1 MQMRV
6 YSAYS
11 NNVQFSNQL
20 GANYCKSAIM
30 RGGLAMVILEYIN
43 ILIVIAIYILIL
55 FKARKKRQ
63 EKEREL
69 SPS

>member
-6 YSAYS
+6 YRAYS
-11 NNVQFSNQL
+11 NNVQFSHQL
-20 GANYCKSAIM
+20 GANYCKSVLM

-43 ILIVIAIYILIL
+43 ILIIIAIYILIL
-55 FKARKKRQ
+55 VRARKKRQ

-69 SPS
+69 STS